1 MEQRNMDKKKETKL
15 SSFLSNRIGRKKRQE
30 ERNNEGRKEGRTL
43 TPCSRVL
50 LEKLTVP
57 QLVKK
62 FPTFYG
68 TRRFITT
75 FTTARQWSLS

>member
-1 MEQRNMDKKKETKL
+1 MIMTIIIIIIIIITEWRGD
-15 SSFLSNRIGRKKRQE
+15 F
-30 ERNNEGRKEGRTL
+30 
-43 TPCSRVL
+43 

-68 TRRFITT
+68 TLTFITT
-75 FTTARQWSLS
+75 FTRARHLHLL